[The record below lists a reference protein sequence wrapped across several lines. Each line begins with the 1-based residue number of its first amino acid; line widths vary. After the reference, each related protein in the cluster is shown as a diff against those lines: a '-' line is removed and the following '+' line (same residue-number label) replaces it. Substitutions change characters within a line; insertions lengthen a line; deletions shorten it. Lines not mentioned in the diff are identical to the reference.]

1 MKRKKIQIAK
11 WGTPKKNNLRKAHQK
26 KHFLKATLNGKLK
39 ID

>member
-26 KHFLKATLNGKLK
+26 KKFKNTPKKTFLRQH
-39 ID
+39 